1 MHNLIQFVKKYHFIL
16 LFLIIEGVSVFLL
29 ATNNHYQGNKINAFS
44 QKYIG
49 SLHAELFKISDF
61 FKLKQTIVF
70 LADENAKLNSLL
82 KKQNIFSGDSLAFDT
97 PLFKYQSA
105 RVINNSVHKS
115 NNYLTLNKG
124 VRHGIK
130 EGMGVIT
137 AKGVVGI
144 IHSVSDRFSL
154 VISVLHQKSSISV
167 RLKDEMFLGRMLWGG
182 FNYRETN
189 IDDIPNHANLNIGD
203 TIISSGNSA
212 IFPDGIAIGKVIS
225 FQRIP
230 GDNFYKMR
238 IQFFEDLNQLH
249 YVYVAESL
257 IKQEKELLELNA
269 KDD

>member
-1 MHNLIQFVKKYHFIL
+1 MYNLIRFVKKYHFIL
-16 LFLIIEGVSVFLL
+16 LFLLIEGFSVFLL

-44 QKYIG
+44 QKYVG
-49 SLHAELFKISDF
+49 SLHAGLSNISDF
-61 FKLKQTIVF
+61 FKLKQTNKF
-70 LADENAKLNSLL
+70 LADENAKLHSLL
-82 KKQNIFSGDSLAFDT
+82 EKQSILSNDSLIFEA

-124 VRHGIK
+124 TRHGIK

-137 AKGVVGI
+137 ENGVIGI

-167 RLKDEMFLGRMLWGG
+167 RLKNEMFLGRMLWSG
-182 FNYRETN
+182 FDYRKTT

-212 IFPDGIAIGKVIS
+212 IFPDGIIIGKVIS
-225 FQRIP
+225 FQKIP
-230 GDNFYKMR
+230 GDNFYKIQ
-238 IQFFEDLNQLH
+238 IQFFEDLNRIH

-257 IKQEKELLELNA
+257 IKDEKELLELNA

>member
-1 MHNLIQFVKKYHFIL
+1 MDNLIQFVKKYHFIL
-16 LFLIIEGVSVFLL
+16 LFLIIEGFSVFLL
-29 ATNNHYQGNKINAFS
+29 ATNHHYQGNKINAFS

-49 SLHAELFKISDF
+49 SFHDGISTISDF
-61 FKLKQTIVF
+61 FKLKQTNKF
-70 LADENAKLNSLL
+70 LADENAKLHSLL
-82 KKQNIFSGDSLAFDT
+82 KSQNPFINESLLFEKT
-97 PLFKYQSA
+97 IFKYQSA

-124 VRHGIK
+124 TRHGIK

-137 AKGVVGI
+137 ENGVIGI

-167 RLKDEMFLGRMLWGG
+167 RLKNELFLGRMLWSG
-182 FNYRETN
+182 FDYRKTT

-212 IFPDGIAIGKVIS
+212 IFPDGIIIGKVIS
-225 FQRIP
+225 FQKIP
-230 GDNFYKMR
+230 GDNFYKIQ
-238 IQFFEDLNQLH
+238 IQFFEDLNRIH

-257 IKQEKELLELNA
+257 IKDEKELLELNA

>member
-1 MHNLIQFVKKYHFIL
+1 MYNLIQFVKKYHFIL
-16 LFLIIEGVSVFLL
+16 LFLLIEGVSVFLL
-29 ATNNHYQGNKINAFS
+29 ATNNNYQGNKITAFS
-44 QKYIG
+44 QKYVG
-49 SLHAELFKISDF
+49 SLHAGLSNLSDF
-61 FKLKQTIVF
+61 FKLKQTNKF
-70 LADENAKLNSLL
+70 LADENAKLHSLL
-82 KKQNIFSGDSLAFDT
+82 EKQSILSNDSLTFKT

-124 VRHGIK
+124 TRHGVK

-137 AKGVVGI
+137 ENGVIGI

-167 RLKDEMFLGRMLWGG
+167 RLKDEMFLGRMLWSG
-182 FNYRETN
+182 FNYRETT
-189 IDDIPNHANLNIGD
+189 IDDIPNHANLNVGD

-212 IFPDGIAIGKVIS
+212 IFPHGIAIGKVIS

-238 IQFFEDLNQLH
+238 IQFFKDLNRLH

>member
-16 LFLIIEGVSVFLL
+16 LFLLIEGFSIFLL
-29 ATNNHYQGNKINAFS
+29 ANNNQYQGNKINAFS

-49 SLHAELFKISDF
+49 SLHKSLSNVSNFL
-61 FKLKQTIVF
+61 KLKQTNIF
-70 LADENAKLNSLL
+70 LAEENAKLYSLL
-82 KKQNIFSGDSLAFDT
+82 KKQNALHEDSLVFEI

-124 VRHGIK
+124 KKHGIM

-137 AKGVVGI
+137 ANGI
-144 IHSVSDRFSL
+144 IGIVHSVSDKFSL

-167 RLKDEMFLGRMLWGG
+167 RLKKEMFLGRMLWNG
-182 FNYRETN
+182 FNYREAL
-189 IDDIPNHANLNIGD
+189 IEDIPNHANINIGD

-212 IFPDGIAIGKVIS
+212 IFPVGIIIGRVMS

-230 GDNFYKMR
+230 GDNFYK
-238 IQFFEDLNQLH
+238 IKILFFEDLNQLH

-257 IKQEKELLELNA
+257 IKKEKELFELKA
-269 KDD
+269 IDD

>member
-1 MHNLIQFVKKYHFIL
+1 MYNLIQFVKKYHFIL
-16 LFLIIEGVSVFLL
+16 LFLLIEGFSVFLL
-29 ATNNHYQGNKINAFS
+29 ATNNHYQGNKINTFS
-44 QKYIG
+44 QKYVG
-49 SLHAELFKISDF
+49 SLHAGLSNISDF
-61 FKLKQTIVF
+61 FKLKQTNKF
-70 LADENAKLNSLL
+70 LADENAKLHSLL
-82 KKQNIFSGDSLAFDT
+82 EKQRILYDDSLNFEAS
-97 PLFKYQSA
+97 LFKYQSA

-124 VRHGIK
+124 TRHGIK

-137 AKGVVGI
+137 ENGVVGI

-167 RLKDEMFLGRMLWGG
+167 RLKDEMFLGRMLWSG
-182 FNYRETN
+182 FNYRETTV
-189 IDDIPNHANLNIGD
+189 DDIPNHANLNIGD

-212 IFPDGIAIGKVIS
+212 IFPDGIIIGEVIS
-225 FQRIP
+225 FQKIP
-230 GDNFYKMR
+230 GENFYKIK
-238 IQFFEDLNQLH
+238 IQFFEDLNRIH

>member
-1 MHNLIQFVKKYHFIL
+1 MYNLIQFVKKYHFIL
-16 LFLIIEGVSVFLL
+16 LFLLIEGFSIFLL
-29 ATNNHYQGNKINAFS
+29 ASNNQYQGNKINAFS

-49 SLHAELFKISDF
+49 NLHEGLANISDF
-61 FKLKQTIVF
+61 LKLQQTNVF
-70 LADENAKLNSLL
+70 LAEENAKLHSLL
-82 KKQNIFSGDSLAFDT
+82 KKQNPFHEHSLVFEV

-130 EGMGVIT
+130 DGMGVIT
-137 AKGVVGI
+137 AKGVIGI
-144 IHSVSDRFSL
+144 VHSVSDRFSL

-167 RLKDEMFLGRMLWGG
+167 RLKNEMFLGRMLWSG
-182 FNYRETN
+182 FNYRKTT
-189 IDDIPNHANLNIGD
+189 IDDIPNHATLNIGD

-212 IFPDGIAIGKVIS
+212 IFPDGIIIGEVIS
-225 FQRIP
+225 FQKIP
-230 GDNFYKMR
+230 GENFYK
-238 IQFFEDLNQLH
+238 IKILFFEDLNRIH

-257 IKQEKELLELNA
+257 MRQEKELLELNA